1 VNLISASLQD
11 TSLAQE
17 TTLQKSCFFIQKSIE
32 IIIYICYYIIRKK
45 VIYMK
50 ELQERLEKIVM
61 NMEDVQYPEEYL
73 LYELREI
80 FKEEETVQVIKKELL
95 ETL

>member
-1 VNLISASLQD
+1 MK
-11 TSLAQE
+11 
-17 TTLQKSCFFIQKSIE
+17 TLE
-32 IIIYICYYIIRKK
+32 
-45 VIYMK
+45 

-80 FKEEETVQVIKKELL
+80 FKEEKVVQKIKAELM
-95 ETL
+95 EMR

>member
-1 VNLISASLQD
+1 
-11 TSLAQE
+11 
-17 TTLQKSCFFIQKSIE
+17 
-32 IIIYICYYIIRKK
+32 
-45 VIYMK
+45 MK

-80 FKEEETVQVIKKELL
+80 FKEEEVVQTIKKELL

>member
-1 VNLISASLQD
+1 
-11 TSLAQE
+11 
-17 TTLQKSCFFIQKSIE
+17 
-32 IIIYICYYIIRKK
+32 
-45 VIYMK
+45 MK

-80 FKEEETVQVIKKELL
+80 FKEEETVQAIKKELL
-95 ETL
+95 ENL